1 MTLYNEIN
9 CTFSK
14 QLDKVCFVDSKSNVI
29 TCKEFLKLVEAVQ
42 ANLVSEFG
50 NIFYQK
56 RIVANINNTSNF
68 LALTYALNAMGA
80 TIVPVLSKDI
90 DAIETIHSKTQAI
103 AYITDNIEHV
113 ESKILN
119 AVSISDLSL
128 FAGNVQFTLSRK
140 NRDEAMIIYTSGTT
154 GIPKGVIL
162 GNRGISHITTFMNSY
177 MKVDDSISEMVVAPL
192 DHAFGFGRCHA
203 VLKAGGQ
210 LFIGP
215 SKLDIRL
222 ILSALTKKQINALSI
237 MPSILAKIVD
247 FASKH
252 FAPIADNLKW
262 LQTGAMKFKLADR
275 IALCELFPNTAIC
288 LHFGMSESMR
298 TTFINL
304 NDEPNKRHTE
314 GRASEGVEIAIFDE
328 NNNILPANTEGRL
341 ATKGKNFALGY
352 VDHELFEKDIYNGWF
367 LSNDMALLDSEG
379 YLHYKGRIDDVINLN
394 GLLIHPD
401 EVEVIL
407 KPILTDHTFCIAGID
422 DPKKV
427 RDRVIGLFIESK
439 IDEKIDIEYLSKGW
453 GDKEKHLV
461 PSHIFW
467 LEEFPRTKT
476 GKVIRAK
483 LYDLVV

>member
-162 GNRGISHITTFMNSY
+162 GNR
-177 MKVDDSISEMVVAPL
+177 
-192 DHAFGFGRCHA
+192 
-203 VLKAGGQ
+203 
-210 LFIGP
+210 
-215 SKLDIRL
+215 
-222 ILSALTKKQINALSI
+222 
-237 MPSILAKIVD
+237 
-247 FASKH
+247 
-252 FAPIADNLKW
+252 
-262 LQTGAMKFKLADR
+262 
-275 IALCELFPNTAIC
+275 
-288 LHFGMSESMR
+288 
-298 TTFINL
+298 
-304 NDEPNKRHTE
+304 
-314 GRASEGVEIAIFDE
+314 
-328 NNNILPANTEGRL
+328 
-341 ATKGKNFALGY
+341 
-352 VDHELFEKDIYNGWF
+352 
-367 LSNDMALLDSEG
+367 
-379 YLHYKGRIDDVINLN
+379 
-394 GLLIHPD
+394 
-401 EVEVIL
+401 
-407 KPILTDHTFCIAGID
+407 
-422 DPKKV
+422 
-427 RDRVIGLFIESK
+427 
-439 IDEKIDIEYLSKGW
+439 
-453 GDKEKHLV
+453 
-461 PSHIFW
+461 
-467 LEEFPRTKT
+467 
-476 GKVIRAK
+476 
-483 LYDLVV
+483 